1 MEQARVQLNLP
12 NKMQITSHTF
22 SLFHKHLHMI
32 LSDNAMNALVA
43 DLILA
48 LFKEQIHSFIPRH
61 NFHQT
66 DCFANKK
73 RCINIL
79 YAGSRAA
86 EKQLEI

>member
-1 MEQARVQLNLP
+1 MQLNLP

-73 RCINIL
+73 GALIYYML
-79 YAGSRAA
+79 AA
-86 EKQLEI
+86 ELQKSSLKFEGL

>member
-1 MEQARVQLNLP
+1 
-12 NKMQITSHTF
+12 
-22 SLFHKHLHMI
+22 MI

-43 DLILA
+43 DLTSLILA
-48 LFKEQIHSFIPRH
+48 LFKEQIHSFIPWH
-61 NFHQT
+61 NFQQT

-73 RCINIL
+73 GCINIL